1 MSELQ
6 VPDFENYKD
15 EAEFWD
21 KLDTADF
28 MEDDDEW
35 FRFETPHKRAV
46 QVAILPD
53 IAEELIHDAQARG
66 VSMETLV
73 NVLLLQHLRE
83 SVVAS

>member
-1 MSELQ
+1 MSKLQ
-6 VPDFENYKD
+6 VPDFEKYED

-28 MEDDDEW
+28 MEEDDEW
-35 FRFETPHKRAV
+35 FRFETPHQRAV
-46 QVAILPD
+46 HVAILPE
-53 IAEELIHDAQARG
+53 IAEELILNAQARG